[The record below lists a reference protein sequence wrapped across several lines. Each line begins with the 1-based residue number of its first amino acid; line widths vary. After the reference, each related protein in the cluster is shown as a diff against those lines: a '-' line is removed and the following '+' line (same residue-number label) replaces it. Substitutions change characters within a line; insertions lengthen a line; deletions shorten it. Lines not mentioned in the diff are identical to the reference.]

1 MVAIVETLLLTLL
14 DLLHVLKLI
23 ILDPIFALVRFL
35 SLNDSK
41 LKKYYNNKTVVITG
55 ASSGIGAALSKKIAK
70 LGANIILIARNID
83 KLNDVAN
90 ECRLLNPKNKYIV
103 VTMDME
109 KYQELTE
116 TTINKSIA
124 PLLLENGLSST
135 IDIVILNAGI
145 SSRGSVVDTEIKTF
159 EKLMNTNFYGPVAF
173 VKAVLPKMIKQTSE
187 SKANSCNITV
197 ISSVQ
202 GKLGISL
209 RSSYA
214 ASKFAIQG
222 FCESLRAE
230 VISKRINV
238 LVVSPSYVNTRLSL
252 NAVNGDGSNYG
263 KMDET
268 TASGMD
274 PMDLAANVVDSIYL
288 KEHDVVYANLKSML
302 AINLKVQFPD
312 LLVKILKQK

>member
-1 MVAIVETLLLTLL
+1 MVKILL
-14 DLLHVLKLI
+14 
-23 ILDPIFALVRFL
+23 LDPIITLVQLL
-35 SLNDSK
+35 SLSENK
-41 LKKYYNNKTVVITG
+41 LKKYYNNKTVIITG
-55 ASSGIGAALSKKIAK
+55 ASSGIGAALCKQFAK
-70 LGANIILIARNID
+70 LGANIILIARNMD

-90 ECRLLNPKNKYIV
+90 ECRLLNPRNKYMV
-103 VTMDME
+103 VVMDME
-109 KYQELTE
+109 KYQEITE
-116 TTINKSIA
+116 DSVIKSIA

-173 VKAVLPKMIKQTSE
+173 VKAVLPKMIKHTSE
-187 SKANSCNITV
+187 NKSNSCNITV

-230 VISKRINV
+230 VVSKRINV

-274 PMDLAANVVDSIYL
+274 PMDLAASVVKSVYL
-288 KEHDVVYANLKSML
+288 KENDVVYANLKSLL

>member
-1 MVAIVETLLLTLL
+1 MLAIAKALMLGLL
-14 DLLHVLKLI
+14 DLLHVAKLFL
-23 ILDPIFALVRFL
+23 LDPILAFVRFL
-35 SLNDSK
+35 SLRDGT
-41 LKKYYNNKTVVITG
+41 LKKYYNDKTVVITG
-55 ASSGIGAALSKKIAK
+55 ASSGIGAALCKKMAK
-70 LGANIILIARNID
+70 LGANVILIARNVD

-90 ECRLLNPKNKYIV
+90 ECRVLNPRNKYMV
-103 VTMDME
+103 VAMDME
-109 KYQELTE
+109 KYQEITE
-116 TTINKSIA
+116 DCFSKLIA
-124 PLLLENGLSST
+124 PLLLENGLPSSF
-135 IDIVILNAGI
+135 DVVILNAGI
-145 SSRGSVVDTEIKTF
+145 SSRGSVIDTEIKTF

-173 VKAVLPKMIKQTSE
+173 IKAVLPKMIKHTSE
-187 SKANSCNITV
+187 NKSTSCNITV

-230 VISKRINV
+230 ISSKRINV

-252 NAVNGDGSNYG
+252 NALNGDGSNYG
-263 KMDET
+263 KLDET
-268 TASGMD
+268 TAGGMD
-274 PMDLAANVVDSIYL
+274 PMDLATNVVNSIYL
-288 KEHDVVYANLKSML
+288 KENDVVFANLKSLL